1 MIKQIFTGLLLGLI
15 ITIFALKHDP
25 YIKKVIDDGFRQA
38 FQDALDCT
46 IDCTIDEVSFLQPGI
61 NLVNVTVIP
70 RNGATG
76 WRWTA
81 RKYNMHCSWWHL
93 ITKGIVNLHVDMD
106 DVDASS
112 HLINGNLAIM
122 PHLKK
127 MAVGDPNV
135 PMAVHYINLQKATF
149 TVVDPNAAMRYSMS
163 WKSKTIKQKNRL
175 ESQIQILDGQIIHG
189 LNKYLH
195 SIKGMVLCGVNEVG
209 TPDLIVDA
217 NLCMTVDHIMNEPL
231 VCNFKTTWNYDQGT
245 CQIIHNDQIFT
256 LKECS
261 FKTVNGLL
269 RAHSLIDF
277 EISKMGSLN
286 QINIPVCGKGSA
298 TIDGVLGSEPEL
310 NVTVSLSDV
319 GYDKRVYLPTAFL
332 DGSYKKGM
340 WKGCLQGQ
348 TKDHGPLKITVNG
361 DNKKIAIHGYCDG
374 YDCSALLAKTDQWL
388 LQQAQL
394 KNSEQE
400 NIIGAHTQGN
410 AVVAHAE
417 LSHVKPLIKKYT
429 DFDLEADGAI
439 ACTLWLENK
448 IIFGDIAFKKGFI
461 RIPDTFNGITHA
473 HINGSFDAQNKLV
486 HINNAQIGLNEGLIS
501 CNNGTLK
508 IAADGSTESYYANLL
523 VDHALFNA
531 MTAIDLYVSGNVML
545 NKKSWQTPLLSGN
558 IILEDFQLRENPLSS
573 AFIAKIAQ
581 VSKQSAPTDIQM
593 NCDLSIITKKAITVT
608 TPWLEIA
615 ARARVRVTNNFAKP
629 YIEGSIIV
637 DNGIMHLP
645 YRPLMICRGMVT
657 FNPEQID
664 NPFIEL
670 VAKNTIKHHD
680 VSMQIA
686 GPLQSLNIALLSN
699 PVLTEAQIISLLLT
713 GSAYGS
719 LGIIVPSLALYSI
732 KNLLFDIEQSP
743 IKVSGRAQEW
753 LAPLRSVYFVP
764 LFDDQRA
771 RGGLRG
777 AFEIEVTDRIH
788 ALIQKNFTLT
798 EDTRFELEY
807 MLSDDMSIRAVRDE
821 RRDVNGQ
828 VEMRW
833 KF

>member
-38 FQDALDCT
+38 FADALDCN
-46 IDCTIDEVSFLQPGI
+46 IDCTVDEINFLQPGI
-61 NLVNVTVIP
+61 NLVDVTVTP

-81 RKYNMHCSWWHL
+81 RTYNMYCSWWHL
-93 ITKGIVNLHVDMD
+93 ITQGIVNLHVDME

-112 HLINGNLAIM
+112 NLIDGNLTIM
-122 PHLKK
+122 PHLEK

-135 PMAVHYINLQKATF
+135 PMAVHYINLKKATF
-149 TVVDPNAAMRYSMS
+149 TAVDPNSSMRYSLS
-163 WKSKTIKQKNRL
+163 WKSKTIKQNNRL
-175 ESQIQILDGQIIHG
+175 ESQIQILDGQVIHG
-189 LNKYLH
+189 LKKYIH
-195 SIKGMVLCGVNEVG
+195 SITGAVSCGANEVG
-209 TPDLIVDA
+209 APDLIVDA
-217 NLCMTVDHIMNEPL
+217 NLGATVDHVLNQPL
-231 VCNFKTTWNYDQGT
+231 VCNLKTSWNYDQGT

-261 FKTVNGLL
+261 VKTVNGLL
-269 RAHSLIDF
+269 HAHGLVDF
-277 EISKMGSLN
+277 QISEIGSLN
-286 QINIPVCGKGSA
+286 QINIPLSGMGSA
-298 TIDGVLGSEPEL
+298 TIDGVLGQEPEM
-310 NVTVSLSDV
+310 NVKIGLANV
-319 GYDKRVYLPTAFL
+319 GYDKKIYLPKAFV
-332 DGSYKKGM
+332 DCSYKKECWNGS
-340 WKGCLQGQ
+340 LQGQ
-348 TKDHGPLKITVNG
+348 TKENGPITIIGKADTKNITING
-361 DNKKIAIHGYCDG
+361 TCDG
-374 YDCSALLAKTDQWL
+374 YDCSALIVKKDVWF

-394 KNSEQE
+394 KNLEQKDIIRAHSE
-400 NIIGAHTQGN
+400 GD
-410 AVVAHAE
+410 AVIAQAD
-417 LSHVKPLIKKYT
+417 LSQLKPLIKKYT
-429 DFDLEADGAI
+429 DFDLEADGVI
-439 ACTLWLENK
+439 ACTLRLDNK
-448 IIFGDIAFKKGFI
+448 IICGDITFPKGFI
-461 RIPDTFNGITHA
+461 RILDTFNGITHA
-473 HINGSFDAQNKLV
+473 HIQGSFVLQNKRV
-486 HINNAQIGLNEGLIS
+486 HINKAQIGLNEGSIS
-501 CNNGTLK
+501 CTNGTLK
-508 IAADGSTESYYANLL
+508 ITSNGSIESYYANLL
-523 VDHALFNA
+523 VDHALFNVI
-531 MTAIDLYVSGNVML
+531 TAIDLYVSGNVTVS
-545 NKKSWQTPLLSGN
+545 KKPSQAPVLSGN
-558 IILEDFQLRENPLSS
+558 IILDDFQLRENPLSS
-573 AFIAKIAQ
+573 AFIAKISQ
-581 VSKQSAPTDIQM
+581 VSKQSSPTDIDM
-593 NCDLSIITKKAITVT
+593 DCDLSIITKKAIAVS

-615 ARARVRVTNNFAKP
+615 ARARVKVTNNFVKP
-629 YIEGSIIV
+629 HIQGSIMV
-637 DNGIMHLP
+637 DNGIIHLP
-645 YRPLMICRGMVT
+645 YRPLMISRGIVT

-670 VAKNTIKHHD
+670 IAKNTIKHHD

-686 GPLQSLNIALLSN
+686 GPLQDLNVALLSN

-753 LAPLRSVYFVP
+753 LKPLRSVYFVP

>member
-15 ITIFALKHDP
+15 ITITSLKHDP

-38 FQDALDCT
+38 FVNALDCT
-46 IDCTIDEVSFLQPGI
+46 IDCTVDEVSFLQPGI

-81 RKYNMHCSWWHL
+81 RKYNMYCSWWHL
-93 ITKGIVNLHVDMD
+93 ITKGIVNLHVDME

-112 HLINGNLAIM
+112 NLINGKLAIM
-122 PHLKK
+122 PHLEK

-149 TVVDPNAAMRYSMS
+149 TVVDPNASMRYSMT

-175 ESQIQILDGQIIHG
+175 ESQIQILDGQVTHG
-189 LNKYLH
+189 LKKYLH
-195 SIKGMVLCGVNEVG
+195 SINGAVSCGVNEVG

-217 NLCMTVDHIMNEPL
+217 NLCATVDHVLNQPL
-231 VCNFKTTWNYDQGT
+231 VCTFKTTWNYDQGT

-269 RAHSLIDF
+269 HGHSLVDF
-277 EISKMGSLN
+277 EILKIGNLN

-298 TIDGVLGSEPEL
+298 TIDGILGQQPE
-310 NVTVSLSDV
+310 VTIKIAMTDI
-319 GYDKRVYLPTAFL
+319 GYDKKIYLPKAL
-332 DGSYKKGM
+332 VDCSYKKECWNGSL
-340 WKGCLQGQ
+340 KGQAKNNVPLAITVKAD
-348 TKDHGPLKITVNG
+348 TKD
-361 DNKKIAIHGYCDG
+361 IAIKGNCDG
-374 YDCSALLAKTDQWL
+374 YTVDVLVRKKDQWQ
-388 LQQAQL
+388 LQQAQV
-394 KNSEQE
+394 KNLEQK
-400 NIIGAHTQGN
+400 NIITAHSKEN
-410 AVVAHAE
+410 AVVAHAD
-417 LSHVKPLIKKYT
+417 LSQLKPLIKKYT
-429 DFDLEADGAI
+429 DFDLEAEGTV
-439 ACTLWLENK
+439 ACRLQLDNRIVLGD
-448 IIFGDIAFKKGFI
+448 IIFQKGFI

-473 HINGSFDAQNKLV
+473 HINGSFDSQNKLV
-486 HINNAQIGLNEGLIS
+486 HINSAQIGLNEGSIS
-501 CNNGTLK
+501 CNNGALK
-508 IAADGSTESYYANLL
+508 IASDGSMESYYANLL
-523 VDHALFNA
+523 VDHALFNVI
-531 MTAIDLYVSGNVML
+531 TAIDLYVSGNVML
-545 NKKSWQTPLLSGN
+545 SKKSCQAPLLSGN
-558 IILEDFQLRENPLSS
+558 IILDDFQLRENPLSS

-581 VSKQSAPTDIQM
+581 VSKQSSPTDIQM

-615 ARARVRVTNNFAKP
+615 ARARVKVTNNFAKP
-629 YIEGSIIV
+629 HIEGSIIV

-670 VAKNTIKHHD
+670 IAKNTIKHHD

-686 GPLQSLNIALLSN
+686 GPLQDLNVALISN
-699 PVLTEAQIISLLLT
+699 PLLTEAQIISLLLT